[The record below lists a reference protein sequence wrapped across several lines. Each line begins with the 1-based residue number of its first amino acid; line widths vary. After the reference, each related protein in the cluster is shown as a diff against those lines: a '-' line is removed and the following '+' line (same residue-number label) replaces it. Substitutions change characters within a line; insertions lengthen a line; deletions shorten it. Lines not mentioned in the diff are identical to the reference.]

1 MNQKIIIYSIALLV
15 TLVASCQPESL
26 DAGAS
31 ALQEADDIRVKADT
45 FPLSSHLAKCAAISL
60 TPDSFLLGECD
71 THFGTIKADILTQ
84 LACPVGFQYP
94 ISSNPADLVVDSVC
108 LYLYYRD
115 WYGDGLAPL
124 GIRVYE
130 MDKATLNY
138 NERYPS
144 DTTLHTFCSLEDSTC
159 LVHPSRVV
167 FAQEYKDSVY
177 LSNSQSYMPS
187 IRIKLSDDFAQR
199 FFSVRDF
206 SSQERFNELFK
217 GLYITTDFGGSTMLY
232 VTNIS
237 MAVFYHFPSSLVSES
252 RDTTIND
259 VKAFYANSEVRQ
271 INRYLYPDREQVLED
286 LSLRIDTN
294 YIVSP
299 ANIYTRLSL
308 SMDSVFN
315 RIQNQLG
322 DEDDYRVYV
331 NRANLTVDVLYDAE
345 QNSTRPRDQWDL
357 PAEHMLLIREDKMES
372 FFAKNELPV
381 DTTAILSSL
390 ITAVDSL
397 GNISYSYQ
405 YSLAGLLTQQ
415 LRLATLQSQLHFL
428 LVPVAVT
435 SSNSSVTSVKQLQTI
450 SATRIR
456 SSHHSDYPMNVELL
470 YSGFNEAY

>member
-1 MNQKIIIYSIALLV
+1 MNHKIIIYLLV
-15 TLVASCQPESL
+15 LVATILASCQPESM

-31 ALQEADDIRVKADT
+31 ALQEADGIRVKADT
-45 FPLSSHLAKCAAISL
+45 FPLSSQLAKCSAISL

-84 LACPVGFQYP
+84 LTCPVGFQYP

-108 LYLYYRD
+108 LYLYYRN

-138 NERYPS
+138 NKPYPS
-144 DTTLHTFCSLEDSTC
+144 DTTLHAFCSLDDSTC
-159 LVHPSRVV
+159 LVRPSRIV
-167 FAQEYKDSVY
+167 FAQEHTDSVY
-177 LSNSQSYMPS
+177 LSSTQSYMPS

-217 GLYITTDFGGSTMLY
+217 GLYIATDFGGSTMLY

-237 MAVFYHFPSSLVSES
+237 MAVFYHFPSSLVSDS

-259 VKAFYANSEVRQ
+259 VKVFYANSEVRQ
-271 INRYLYPDREQVLED
+271 VNRYIYPDREQVLEE
-286 LSLRIDTN
+286 LSLQLDTN

-315 RIQNQLG
+315 RIREQLG
-322 DEDDYRVYV
+322 EEEDYRVYV

-357 PAEHMLLIREDKMES
+357 PAEHMLLIREDKMET
-372 FFAKNELPV
+372 FFAKNELPT
-381 DTTAILSSL
+381 DTTAILGSL
-390 ITAVDSL
+390 TTVVDTL

-415 LRLATLQSQLHFL
+415 LRLSTPQTQMHFL
-428 LVPVAVT
+428 LVPVTVT
-435 SSNSSVTSVKQLQTI
+435 TVNSSITSVKQLQTI

-456 SSHHSDYPMNVELL
+456 SSHNSGYPMNIELL
-470 YSGFNEAY
+470 YSGFNTAY